1 MTTSETGHPS
11 DESPGEPAPTP
22 LILYGADWCPDCR
35 RSKRFLSEQRI
46 PFTYVDLEAT
56 PEATAEVERR
66 NDGKRIIPTI
76 VFPDGRHVAEPSN
89 AELADALGLPRQA
102 AADTYDVVIV
112 GGGPTGLTAA
122 IYTARENLRT
132 LVVDRSA
139 LGGQAG
145 VTERLDNY
153 PGFPDGV
160 GGAELADRMVAQARR
175 YGVELL
181 QAVDVA
187 SVQANDGRVRVSLA
201 TGQTLHAGAVLLA
214 TGSTYRRTGAAG
226 EDDLIGAGIHFCATC
241 DGPFYSGAPEVLVV
255 GGGNSGLEE
264 GLFLTQFAEHVTVVE
279 YADALAGSRLLQDKV
294 MAHPRMTVHTG
305 TEVAAFEADE
315 AGRFAGARLRERA
328 TGAERDHAAAAAF
341 VFVGLDPNTAWLDG
355 MVETDPRG
363 FVATDRTFSTSVPG
377 VFAAGDVRAG
387 STKQLA
393 SAVGEGAAAALQMRY
408 HLDSLA
414 AVAT

>member
-1 MTTSETGHPS
+1 MSAPQS
-11 DESPGEPAPTP
+11 PESVV
-22 LILYGADWCPDCR
+22 LYGADWCPDCR
-35 RSKRFLSEQRI
+35 RSKRFLSEQRV
-46 PFTYVDLEAT
+46 PFTYVDLEKT

-76 VFPDGRHVAEPSN
+76 VFADGSHVAEPSN

-153 PGFPDGV
+153 PGFPEGV

-181 QAVDVA
+181 QAVDVDA
-187 SVQANDGRVRVSLA
+187 VTPAGGSVRVGLA
-201 TGQTLHAGAVLLA
+201 TGQTLDAGAVLVA

-241 DGPFYSGAPEVLVV
+241 DGPFYAGADEVLVV

-264 GLFLTQFAEHVTVVE
+264 GLFLTQFADHVTVVE
-279 YADALAGSRLLQDKV
+279 YADELKASRLLQDKV
-294 MAHPRMTVHTG
+294 LAHPSMTVHTG
-305 TEVAAFEADE
+305 TEVVAFEAAE
-315 AGRFAGARLRERA
+315 SGGFAGVRLRDRASGEERA
-328 TGAERDHAAAAAF
+328 HEASGAF
-341 VFVGLDPNTAWLDG
+341 VFVGLDPNTGWLAGTLD
-355 MVETDPRG
+355 TDERG
-363 FVATDRTFSTSVPG
+363 FVTTDRTFATSVPG
-377 VFAAGDVRAG
+377 IFAAGDVRAG

-393 SAVGEGAAAALQMRY
+393 SAVGEGAAAALQIRY
-408 HLDSLA
+408 HLDS
-414 AVAT
+414 VAQV